1 MFVSR
6 ARELNISRNE
16 YDYIEEVVDSSCAI
30 LARLISGFHGKPLQ
44 YLPVRMFLRTISSS
58 IFLLKA
64 LALGVRTTKRHEA
77 LHMLDQAVAALEFE
91 QLDNIHLVSRYASLL
106 KIQVSRLRETFAD
119 SGRKSES
126 SQENTTCD
134 TGGIN
139 SLQVHGQQTGPDS
152 NSIDWFTQ
160 VSHPE
165 NWLSSPLDPLMAPF
179 RSWGDASTDL
189 ELDGG
194 YLDLDYIWNLLP

>member
-6 ARELNISRNE
+6 ARQLNISRNE
-16 YDYIEEVVDSSCAI
+16 HDYIEVVDSSCAI

-64 LALGVRTTKRHEA
+64 LALGVRSTKRHES

-106 KIQVSRLRETFAD
+106 KIQVSRLRETFAN
-119 SGRKSES
+119 SGQKSES
-126 SQENTTCD
+126 SQENATCD
-134 TGGIN
+134 TDGIN
-139 SLQVHGQQTGPDS
+139 PLQVHGQQTEPDP
-152 NSIDWFTQ
+152 NSIDWLTQ
-160 VSHPE
+160 ASHPE
-165 NWLSSPLDPLMAPF
+165 NWLSPPFDPLTAPF
-179 RSWGDASTDL
+179 GSWGDAAADL